1 MFLAIA
7 VESKQHPRNQ
17 HDYRVWYLEIDD
29 CGQVV
34 GVGAKSK
41 QEVIENLF
49 ENYRKTGKSNWR
61 AFPKG
66 ADERAREHP
75 LRKSS
80 DTGGVSDRARHA
92 PNKARIQID
101 CLMKSSSQSF
111 IRPFPRS
118 WFTPAPFF
126 GSTCSRSFLP
136 SSCGGSFGR

>member
-66 ADERAREHP
+66 AERSTPIEIFDFVSMNVHENTHFGNLPTLAEFQTV
-75 LRKSS
+75 L
-80 DTGGVSDRARHA
+80 DTLQTR
-92 PNKARIQID
+92 
-101 CLMKSSSQSF
+101 LEF
-111 IRPFPRS
+111 RS
-118 WFTPAPFF
+118 IA
-126 GSTCSRSFLP
+126 
-136 SSCGGSFGR
+136 